1 MTFSGDEGFDR
12 DAVHHAIE
20 RYIASTARV
29 SLLDVMGAAPWVPRP
44 GRLFAGGALRRTKK
58 LADRAI
64 AERARRGPRLP
75 PDLLDLLRSGASDR
89 EIALRWRE
97 GMWFKPRAHGKED
110 ADFDI
115 EEFAQ
120 ASRSMSAIGG

>member
-1 MTFSGDEGFDR
+1 MGGVP
-12 DAVHHAIE
+12 A
-20 RYIASTARV
+20 RYRPHRGVPADGTASLGRVGIIASVTESFCGACTRTRLTADGKIR
-29 SLLDVMGAAPWVPRP
+29 SC
-44 GRLFAGGALRRTKK
+44 LFSDSET
-58 LADRAI
+58 
-64 AERARRGPRLP
+64 
-75 PDLLDLLRSGASDR
+75 DLLQLLRSGASDK
-89 EIALRWRE
+89 ELALRWRE